1 MLIDQNVK
9 QFVETTASK
18 APVPGGGSIAA
29 LSGALGAALAGMVA
43 NLTVGK
49 KKYVEVEAEM
59 AKLAEDAAALQDKLV
74 ALIDKDSTSFDG
86 VMKAMKLPKETDE
99 EKAVRSAAIQKET
112 KYAAS
117 VPLETAETAFEI
129 MVLAEAAVV
138 KGNKNAVTDGAIAAM
153 MSRTAVL
160 GAILNVRINLGSI
173 KDEAFVAELSK
184 KCDELEAKVQT
195 REDEVLAKVSL

>member
-9 QFVETTASK
+9 QFVETTASSE
-18 APVPGGGSIAA
+18 PVPGGGSIAA

-59 AKLAEDAAALQDKLV
+59 KELSEEAAKLQEKLI
-74 ALIDKDSTSFDG
+74 ALIDKDAASFDD
-86 VMKAMKLPKETDE
+86 VMKAFKMPKETDE
-99 EKAVRSAAIQKET
+99 EKAARTAEIQKGM

-117 VPLETAETAFEI
+117 VPLETAKTAFEI
-129 MVLAEAAVV
+129 MKLAEAAVV
-138 KGNKNAVTDGAIAAM
+138 RGNSNAVTDGAIAAM
-153 MSRTAVL
+153 MGRSAVL

-173 KDEAFVAELSK
+173 KDEAFVAELAK
-184 KCDELEAKVQT
+184 KCEELEAAVQK
-195 REDEVLAKVSL
+195 REDEILAQVSL